1 MAPRWPQ
8 VNNGPEHINEHATYL
23 KEACNQLQAVDKG
36 RTNQVPWNIV
46 HPYLASTIALIG
58 KILRQPGVGEI
69 LQHVQDAARCTQN
82 IQKDITII
90 KNTVGL
96 STAPLQSANFSGGR
110 AAAAS
115 WARIAAQAKGPP
127 SYPPPAPQGTI
138 ANETSSTVTAYKDRM
153 VRIKLKDHGIV
164 QRHRKHAAAW
174 TKQQVETSIREY
186 ASTRTVKVVAAHQL
200 KSGDIQIFTSTRAEA
215 SRLKQHKEWLRGLGE
230 HAELIVPTYGVI
242 VHDIP
247 TNSIDVKGQGAAIK
261 QILADNHTVISN
273 AEISY
278 IGWLTKEAA
287 LKRASSIVVEFTD
300 PESANAIIYAGMAWE
315 GQIHQCELYDRA
327 CRVMQCFRCYH
338 YCHITTQCNA
348 SQVCGY
354 CAEPH
359 ETKHCKQKEVERFTP
374 QCAVCKGAHTAWS
387 NACPARKTEMQR
399 VERAKQA
406 RSIYWH
412 VPPKQKE
419 VAPVPTAMPNETS
432 QATITNRPNN
442 LERNRPTPPTTAN
455 GPVEYTSIEGGS
467 QPPAIVLE
475 EVQNPYEVVASTS
488 IPSIEIW
495 NQTAMPQNN
504 CESDRTT
511 DRLAMEIP
519 VASVQQGN
527 SDESGPALQFTEGT
541 GEALQQADEWLN
553 ELSNV
558 FDFEWPQ
565 QGEGTGPSPLTS
577 IATDPRTA
585 TGKVYRSCRCE
596 EHRGLYDSWPLQDA
610 ELTIVKCMKIC
621 MYCGRDFATATE
633 MRRHIHRSGGY
644 AKRNLKVKY
653 GMQIIQNS
661 SEPGWE
667 PIRVCLTEKQRDRG
681 CRQGIYFQ
689 HVDQRPQSPDA
700 EHPQ

>member
-23 KEACNQLQAVDKG
+23 KEACNQLQALDKG

-46 HPYLASTIALIG
+46 QPYLASTIALIG

-96 STAPLQSANFSGGR
+96 STAAPHSANFSGGR
-110 AAAAS
+110 VAAAS
-115 WARIAAQAKGPP
+115 WAQIAAQAKGPP
-127 SYPPPAPQGTI
+127 SYPPPAPQGTT

-153 VRIKLKDHGIV
+153 VRIKLRDHGIV

-174 TKQQVETSIREY
+174 TKKQVETSIREHS
-186 ASTRTVKVVAAHQL
+186 STRTVKVVAAHQL
-200 KSGDIQIFTSTRAEA
+200 KSGDIQVFTSTTAET
-215 SRLKQHKEWLRGLGE
+215 SRLKQNKEWLRGLGE

-242 VHDIP
+242 VHDVP
-247 TNSIDVKGQGAAIK
+247 TNSINVKDQGTAIE
-261 QILADNHTVISN
+261 QILADNHTVIPN
-273 AEISY
+273 AEVSY

-374 QCAVCKGAHTAWS
+374 RCAVCKGAHTAWS
-387 NACPARKTEMQR
+387 NACPARKKEMQR
-399 VERAKQA
+399 VARAKQA
-406 RSIYWH
+406 RSVYWH
-412 VPPKQKE
+412 VPPKEKE
-419 VAPVPTAMPNETS
+419 GRTIPTRMTDQAPEVTTTTRHSRAGSLGPSLLSTSDNIIEQMRAGQNEALPSNRVETLQSPPNGLAS
-432 QATITNRPNN
+432 NV
-442 LERNRPTPPTTAN
+442 L
-455 GPVEYTSIEGGS
+455 
-467 QPPAIVLE
+467 PAIQVWETAGLQQENTEPNRSVE
-475 EVQNPYEVVASTS
+475 EHSAIVGGPISSSELDISGEQTLPLPLT
-488 IPSIEIW
+488 EI
-495 NQTAMPQNN
+495 
-504 CESDRTT
+504 S
-511 DRLAMEIP
+511 
-519 VASVQQGN
+519 S
-527 SDESGPALQFTEGT
+527 
-541 GEALQQADEWLN
+541 EAIQQADEWLN

-596 EHRGLYDSWPLQDA
+596 EHRGIYDSWPLQDA

-621 MYCGRDFATATE
+621 MYCGKDFATASE
-633 MRRHIHRSGGY
+633 MRRHIHRTGWY

-661 SEPGWE
+661 SAPGWE
-667 PIRVCLTEKQRDRG
+667 PISQADISSGRVRTRSNRNRTLADGTTTGQRT
-681 CRQGIYFQ
+681 
-689 HVDQRPQSPDA
+689 
-700 EHPQ
+700 